1 MIKVNGSLLEQQP
14 TSGGRRFGFLSGKPH
29 FFRTFAIRFATPR
42 KLAG

>member
-14 TSGGRRFGFLSGKPH
+14 TSGERHFGFLSGKAH
-29 FFRTFAIRFATPR
+29 FFRMFVIRFATPR